1 MNPANDSMTVWQINM
16 FAIGAKE
23 SIKKRQ
29 EKPAQK
35 CVQAKC
41 VPSCLYP
48 LPPVLVWLIHSPVTN
63 STPTRTATT
72 RIVPIWRPP
81 DLTFFREPP
90 LPRSLSDLAC
100 AWQCMQ
106 MTAFVVRPEWRRSW
120 GWGCCRFFIW
130 GNNDTFSTAFF
141 LSTLF
146 FWGYNQREKERRG
159 SALMSSL
166 SGGNQ
171 QQPRTSADPSWSR
184 KTAWKYATFRMLCNF
199 MLSLNSLRLLVW
211 WRVAQIEICKF

>member
-1 MNPANDSMTVWQINM
+1 MDMDSFKSINEQRATVRHGRLIPVVSGLRPVAICIEWLTRTHTDTRTAHTMNPANDSMTVWQINM

-48 LPPVLVWLIHSPVTN
+48 LSPILVWLIHSPVTN

-90 LPRSLSDLAC
+90 FLAP
-100 AWQCMQ
+100 
-106 MTAFVVRPEWRRSW
+106 FR
-120 GWGCCRFFIW
+120 IW
-130 GNNDTFSTAFF
+130 PAPDNA
-141 LSTLF
+141 
-146 FWGYNQREKERRG
+146 
-159 SALMSSL
+159 
-166 SGGNQ
+166 
-171 QQPRTSADPSWSR
+171 
-184 KTAWKYATFRMLCNF
+184 
-199 MLSLNSLRLLVW
+199 
-211 WRVAQIEICKF
+211 CK

>member
-1 MNPANDSMTVWQINM
+1 MSGLRPVAICIEWLTHTHTGTCTVTRTAHTMNPANDSMTVWQINM

-35 CVQAKC
+35 CVQADG
-41 VPSCLYP
+41 VPSCPLYR
-48 LPPVLVWLIHSPVTN
+48 LSPVLVWLIHSPVTN

-100 AWQCMQ
+100 A
-106 MTAFVVRPEWRRSW
+106 
-120 GWGCCRFFIW
+120 
-130 GNNDTFSTAFF
+130 
-141 LSTLF
+141 
-146 FWGYNQREKERRG
+146 
-159 SALMSSL
+159 
-166 SGGNQ
+166 
-171 QQPRTSADPSWSR
+171 
-184 KTAWKYATFRMLCNF
+184 
-199 MLSLNSLRLLVW
+199 
-211 WRVAQIEICKF
+211 